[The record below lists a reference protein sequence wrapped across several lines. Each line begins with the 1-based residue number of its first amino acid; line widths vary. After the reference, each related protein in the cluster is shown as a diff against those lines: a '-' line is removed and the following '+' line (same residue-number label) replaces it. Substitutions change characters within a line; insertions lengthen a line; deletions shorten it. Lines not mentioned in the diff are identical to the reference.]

1 MEGLGYWFFLAVM
14 YLLSAFFK
22 KRKQQATLQQGEQE
36 KLGSQTQESQNP
48 FKSDFLKDLFGDI
61 KEFGEE
67 LDVDVDVDGDIKEFG
82 EEHMENQEE
91 YFDNKKLDE
100 KQISMAKEDQTSKE
114 HGHVVFGNLSD
125 LEHKP
130 IHKEYQYWG
139 KNSGN
144 KYKFDLSFDSYD
156 ELKRAIIMK
165 EILDEPRAQRRS
177 IR

>member
-22 KRKQQATLQQGEQE
+22 KRKQQATRQQGEQE

-67 LDVDVDVDGDIKEFG
+67 HDVDGDIKEFG
-82 EEHMENQEE
+82 EEHVEIQEE
-91 YFDNKKLDE
+91 YFDNKELDE
-100 KQISMAKEDQTSKE
+100 KQISMAKEDQTSKD
-114 HGHVVFGNLSD
+114 HDHVVFEDLSNP
-125 LEHKP
+125 EPEP
-130 IHKEYQYWG
+130 IHKEYQYW
-139 KNSGN
+139 KTHPV
-144 KYKFDLSFDSYD
+144 KKHQFDLSFDSYD

-165 EILDEPRAQRRS
+165 EILDKPRAQRRS

>member
-22 KRKQQATLQQGEQE
+22 KRKQQATRQQGEQE

-67 LDVDVDVDGDIKEFG
+67 HVEI
-82 EEHMENQEE
+82 QEE
-91 YFDNKKLDE
+91 YFDNKELDE
-100 KQISMAKEDQTSKE
+100 KKISMAKEDQTSKE
-114 HGHVVFGNLSD
+114 HDHVVFGNLSD
-125 LEHKP
+125 LDSKP
-130 IHKEYQYWG
+130 IRKEYQYWEKTPG
-139 KNSGN
+139 K
-144 KYKFDLSFDSYD
+144 KYQIDLSFDSYD

-165 EILDEPRAQRRS
+165 EILDKPRAQRRS

>member
-14 YLLSAFFK
+14 YLLSAFLK
-22 KRKQQATLQQGEQE
+22 KRKQQAARQQGEQE

-61 KEFGEE
+61 KEFGQEH
-67 LDVDVDVDGDIKEFG
+67 DVEI
-82 EEHMENQEE
+82 QEE
-91 YFDNKKLDE
+91 YFDNKELDE

-114 HGHVVFGNLSD
+114 HDHVVFEDLSNP
-125 LEHKP
+125 EPEP
-130 IHKEYQYWG
+130 IHKEYQYW
-139 KNSGN
+139 KTHPV
-144 KYKFDLSFDSYD
+144 KKHQFDLSFDSYD

-165 EILDEPRAQRRS
+165 EILDKPRAQRRS

>member
-22 KRKQQATLQQGEQE
+22 KRKQQATRQQGEQE

-67 LDVDVDVDGDIKEFG
+67 LDVDGDIKEFG
-82 EEHMENQEE
+82 EEHVEIQEE
-91 YFDNKKLDE
+91 YFDNKELDE
-100 KQISMAKEDQTSKE
+100 KQISMAKEDQTSKD
-114 HGHVVFGNLSD
+114 HDHVVFEDLSNP
-125 LEHKP
+125 EPEP
-130 IHKEYQYWG
+130 IHKEYQYW
-139 KNSGN
+139 K
-144 KYKFDLSFDSYD
+144 KHPVKKHQFDLSFDSYD

-165 EILDEPRAQRRS
+165 EILDKPRAQRRS

>member
-22 KRKQQATLQQGEQE
+22 KRKQQATRQQGEQE

-61 KEFGEE
+61 KEFGQEH
-67 LDVDVDVDGDIKEFG
+67 DVEI
-82 EEHMENQEE
+82 QEE
-91 YFDNKKLDE
+91 YFDNKELDE
-100 KQISMAKEDQTSKE
+100 KQISMAKEYQTSKE
-114 HGHVVFGNLSD
+114 HDHVVFEDLSNP
-125 LEHKP
+125 EPEP
-130 IHKEYQYWG
+130 IHKEYQYW
-139 KNSGN
+139 KTHPV
-144 KYKFDLSFDSYD
+144 KKHQFDLSFDSYD

-165 EILDEPRAQRRS
+165 EILDKPRAQRRS

>member
-22 KRKQQATLQQGEQE
+22 KRKQQATRQQGEQE

-48 FKSDFLKDLFGDI
+48 FKSDFLKDIFGDI
-61 KEFGEE
+61 KEFGQEH
-67 LDVDVDVDGDIKEFG
+67 DVEI
-82 EEHMENQEE
+82 QEE
-91 YFDNKKLDE
+91 YFDNKELDE

-114 HGHVVFGNLSD
+114 HDHVVFEDLSNP
-125 LEHKP
+125 EPEP
-130 IHKEYQYWG
+130 IHKEYQFW
-139 KNSGN
+139 K
-144 KYKFDLSFDSYD
+144 KDPVKKHQFDLSFDSYD

-165 EILDEPRAQRRS
+165 EILDKPRAQRRS